1 MKKISYDDRLNIFF
15 FCYLVVLFLVF
26 FFVLILKI
34 FDRKFIVR
42 FFLGIYN
49 KDCEFFKVYLV
60 YIL

>member
-26 FFVLILKI
+26 FFVLILK
-34 FDRKFIVR
+34 KFIVR

-49 KDCEFFKVYLV
+49 KD
-60 YIL
+60 

>member
-49 KDCEFFKVYLV
+49 KD
-60 YIL
+60 